1 LKKPVTW
8 TDGRMDDVLRKKKM
22 MSDEEKLK
30 ALEKRLDALE
40 KRLTDV
46 YSDLKGDIALLPTR
60 VNRTMHDALS
70 EPDSSKRTLTVYRE
84 IKLPCP
90 RKKKGEK

>member
-1 LKKPVTW
+1 MW
-8 TDGRMDDVLRKKKM
+8 TDGRMDDVLRKEIM
-22 MSDEEKLK
+22 MSDEERLK

-46 YSDLKGDIALLPTR
+46 YSDLKGDIALPPTR
-60 VNRTMHDALS
+60 VKRTIHDALS
-70 EPDSSKRTLTVYRE
+70 EPDSSNRTLTVYRE

-90 RKKKGEK
+90 RKKEAGK

>member
-1 LKKPVTW
+1 LTW
-8 TDGRMDDVLRKKKM
+8 TDGRTDDSLLKEKTM
-22 MSDEEKLK
+22 ADEEKLK

-46 YSDLKGDIALLPTR
+46 YSDLKRDIALLPTR
-60 VNRTMHDALS
+60 VKRTIHDALS

-84 IKLPCP
+84 IKLPRP
-90 RKKKGEK
+90 KKKKGKK

>member
-1 LKKPVTW
+1 
-8 TDGRMDDVLRKKKM
+8 
-22 MSDEEKLK
+22 MSVEEKLK
-30 ALEKRLDALE
+30 AREKRLDALE

-60 VNRTMHDALS
+60 VKQTIHNALS
-70 EPDSSKRTLTVYRE
+70 EPGSSKRTLTGYRE
-84 IKLPCP
+84 IKLPSP